1 MSFSKCIQ
9 LLYKYLKIQT
19 SIRSDMN
26 TKFKID
32 VEYNYE
38 WF

>member
-9 LLYKYLKIQT
+9 LLYKYPKNQT

-38 WF
+38 

>member
-9 LLYKYLKIQT
+9 LLYKYPKNQT
-19 SIRSDMN
+19 SIGLDIN
-26 TKFKID
+26 TKFIID

-38 WF
+38 